1 MAVRVNSVPAQPDDE
16 DARERLEIDLLLEAI
31 QRRHGYDFR
40 GYAPASLRRRLWHRV
55 YGEGLETLSGL
66 QERILHQPGCM
77 ERLLRDL
84 SINVTEMFR
93 DPSFYRVL
101 RARVF
106 PLLRTHPFIR
116 VWNAG
121 CSTGEEI
128 YSLAIALREEGLLE
142 RTRIYATDIN
152 DAALERAG
160 AGSFP
165 LERMQRYTDNYLRAG
180 GTEAFSSYYA
190 ADGDSARFDPSLVEG
205 IVLAQHNLVTD
216 GSFNEFHL
224 IVCRNVM
231 IYFGSA
237 LQEEVLQLFGD
248 SMTRF
253 GILAL
258 GRKESIRRSRHAA
271 EYEALDEAEKIFR
284 RRL

>member
-1 MAVRVNSVPAQPDDE
+1 VNAQPERPDDDDE
-16 DARERLEIDLLLEAI
+16 ARERLEMDLLLEAI
-31 QRRHGYDFR
+31 QRRYGYDFR

-55 YGEGLETLSGL
+55 YGEHLETLSGL
-66 QERILHQPGCM
+66 QERVLHQPAAM
-77 ERLLRDL
+77 DRLLRDL

-93 DPSFYRVL
+93 DPGFYRAL
-101 RARVF
+101 RERVF
-106 PLLRTHPFIR
+106 PILRTHPFIR
-116 VWNAG
+116 IWNAG
-121 CSTGEEI
+121 CSTGEESH
-128 YSLAIALREEGLLE
+128 SLAIALREAGLLE

-160 AGSFP
+160 SGSFP
-165 LERMQRYTDNYLRAG
+165 LERMQRYTENYLRAG
-180 GTEAFSSYYA
+180 GSEEFSSYYV
-190 ADGDSARFDPSLVEG
+190 ADGDSARFDPSLVAG

-231 IYFGSA
+231 IYFGLA
-237 LQEEVLQLFGD
+237 LQDEVLQLFGD

-258 GRKESIRRSRHAA
+258 GRKESIRRSRHAEQYA
-271 EYEALDEAEKIFR
+271 PLDEAEKIYR
-284 RRL
+284 RKL

>member
-1 MAVRVNSVPAQPDDE
+1 
-16 DARERLEIDLLLEAI
+16 
-31 QRRHGYDFR
+31 
-40 GYAPASLRRRLWHRV
+40 V
-55 YGEGLETLSGL
+55 YGEGLQTLSGL
-66 QERILHQPGCM
+66 QERILHEPGCLD
-77 ERLLRDL
+77 RLLRDL

-93 DPSFYRVL
+93 DPGFYRAL
-101 RARVF
+101 RERVF

-116 VWNAG
+116 IWNAG

-128 YSLAIALREEGLLE
+128 YSLAIALHEEGLLE
-142 RTRIYATDIN
+142 RTRIYATDID

-160 AGSFP
+160 AGAFP
-165 LERMQRYTDNYLRAG
+165 LERMQRYTENYLRAG
-180 GTEAFSSYYA
+180 GTEAFSSYYV
-190 ADGDSARFDPSLVEG
+190 ADGASARFDPALATG

-258 GRKESIRRSRHAA
+258 GRKESIGRSRHAA
-271 EYEALDEAEKIFR
+271 EYEPLDETEKIFR
-284 RRL
+284 RRA

>member
-1 MAVRVNSVPAQPDDE
+1 VNVSDHE
-16 DARERLEIDLLLEAI
+16 GRERLEIELLLEAI
-31 QRRHGYDFR
+31 HRVHGYDFR
-40 GYAPASLRRRLWHRV
+40 GYALASLRRRLWHRV
-55 YGEGLETLSGL
+55 YGEGLQTLSGL
-66 QERILHQPGCM
+66 QERILHEPGCM
-77 ERLLRDL
+77 DRLLRDL

-93 DPSFYRVL
+93 DPSFYVAL
-101 RARVF
+101 RRRVF

-116 VWNAG
+116 VWQAG

-128 YSLAIALREEGLLE
+128 YSLAIALHEEGLLE

-152 DAALERAG
+152 NPALQRARSG
-160 AGSFP
+160 TFA
-165 LERMQRYTDNYLRAG
+165 LERMQRYTENYLRAG
-180 GTEAFSSYYA
+180 GTEAFSTYYT
-190 ADGDSARFDPSLVEG
+190 ADGDSARFSRELSANV
-205 IVLAQHNLVTD
+205 VLAQHNLVTD

-248 SMTRF
+248 SMVRN

-271 EYEALDEAEKIFR
+271 EYEPLDEAEKIFR
-284 RRL
+284 RLR

>member
-1 MAVRVNSVPAQPDDE
+1 MAVRVSVDHE
-16 DARERLEIDLLLEAI
+16 EEARERLEIDLLLEAI
-31 QRRHGYDFR
+31 HRRYSYDFR
-40 GYAPASLRRRLWHRV
+40 GYALASLRRRLWHRV
-55 YGEGLETLSGL
+55 YGEGLQTLSGL
-66 QERILHQPGCM
+66 QERLLHDPACM
-77 ERLLRDL
+77 DRVLRDL

-93 DPSFYRVL
+93 DPGFHRAL
-101 RARVF
+101 RERVF
-106 PLLRTHPFIR
+106 PLLRTYPFIR

-128 YSLAIALREEGLLE
+128 YSLAIALREEGLLD

-152 DAALERAG
+152 SAALERAQ

-165 LERMQRYTDNYLRAG
+165 LERMQRYTENYLHAG
-180 GTEAFSSYYA
+180 GTEAFSSYYT
-190 ADGDSARFDPSLVEG
+190 ADGDHARFDSSLADGV
-205 IVLAQHNLVTD
+205 VFAHHNLVTD

-237 LQEEVLQLFGD
+237 LQEEVLALFGD
-248 SMTRF
+248 SLTRF

-258 GRKESIRRSRHAA
+258 GRKESIRRSNHA
-271 EYEALDEAEKIFR
+271 ERYEPLDEREKIFR
-284 RRL
+284 RRG

>member
-1 MAVRVNSVPAQPDDE
+1 MAVRVSRQEDE
-16 DARERLEIDLLLEAI
+16 DARERLEMDLLLEAI
-31 QRRHGYDFR
+31 QRRYGYDFR
-40 GYAPASLRRRLWHRV
+40 GYATASLRRRLWHRV
-55 YGEGLETLSGL
+55 YGESLQTLSGL
-66 QERILHQPGCM
+66 QERILHDPACM

-93 DPSFYRVL
+93 DPGFYRAL
-101 RARVF
+101 RSHVF

-121 CSTGEEI
+121 CSTGEES
-128 YSLAIALREEGLLE
+128 YSLAIALREEGLLD
-142 RTRIYATDIN
+142 RTRIYATDI
-152 DAALERAG
+152 DDKALERASAG
-160 AGSFP
+160 AFP
-165 LERMQRYTDNYLRAG
+165 LERMQRYTENYLRAG
-180 GTEAFSSYYA
+180 GKEAFSTYYS
-190 ADGDSARFDPSLVEG
+190 ADGESARFDPSLVEG

-258 GRKESIRRSRHAA
+258 GRKESIRRSRHAE
-271 EYEALDEAEKIFR
+271 EYEPLVEAEKIFR
-284 RRL
+284 RRV

>member
-1 MAVRVNSVPAQPDDE
+1 MAVRVIGADHD

-31 QRRHGYDFR
+31 QRRYGYDFR
-40 GYAPASLRRRLWHRV
+40 GYAIASLRRRLWHRV
-55 YGEGLETLSGL
+55 YGESLQTLSGL
-66 QERILHQPGCM
+66 QERILHDPACM
-77 ERLLRDL
+77 DRLLRDL

-93 DPSFYRVL
+93 DPSFHRAL
-101 RARVF
+101 RERVF

-128 YSLAIALREEGLLE
+128 YSIAIALREEGLLE
-142 RTRIYATDIN
+142 RTRIYATDI
-152 DAALERAG
+152 DAAALARASSG
-160 AGSFP
+160 TFP
-165 LERMQRYTDNYLRAG
+165 LDRMQLYTENYLRAG
-180 GTEAFSSYYA
+180 GREAFSSYYT
-190 ADGDSARFDPSLVEG
+190 ADGDSARFDPTLGTG
-205 IVLAQHNLVTD
+205 IVVAQHNLVTD

-231 IYFGSA
+231 IYFGSD

-271 EYEALDEAEKIFR
+271 EYEPLDEAEKIFR
-284 RRL
+284 RRA

>member
-1 MAVRVNSVPAQPDDE
+1 MD
-16 DARERLEIDLLLEAI
+16 
-31 QRRHGYDFR
+31 
-40 GYAPASLRRRLWHRV
+40 
-55 YGEGLETLSGL
+55 
-66 QERILHQPGCM
+66 
-77 ERLLRDL
+77 RLLRDL

-93 DPSFYRVL
+93 DPGFYRAL
-101 RARVF
+101 RERVF

-116 VWNAG
+116 IWNAG
-121 CSTGEEI
+121 CSTGEESI
-128 YSLAIALREEGLLE
+128 SLAIALREAGLLE

-160 AGSFP
+160 AGAFP
-165 LERMQRYTDNYLRAG
+165 LERMQRYTENYLRAG

-190 ADGDSARFDPSLVEG
+190 ADGETARFHRSLVEG

-237 LQEEVLQLFGD
+237 LQEDVLQLFGD

-258 GRKESIRRSRHAA
+258 GRKESIRRSRHAD

-284 RRL
+284 RRR

>member
-1 MAVRVNSVPAQPDDE
+1 VNVAAEE

-31 QRRHGYDFR
+31 QRRYGYDFR

-55 YGEGLETLSGL
+55 YGEGVATLSAL
-66 QERILHQPGCM
+66 QERILHEPGCM
-77 ERLLRDL
+77 DRLLRDL

-93 DPSFYRVL
+93 DPSFYRAL
-101 RARVF
+101 RQRVF

-116 VWNAG
+116 IWNAG

-160 AGSFP
+160 AGSFA
-165 LERMQRYTDNYLRAG
+165 LERMQRYTENYLRAG
-180 GTEAFSSYYA
+180 GSESFSSYYST
-190 ADGDSARFDPSLVEG
+190 DGDSARFDPSLAEG
-205 IVLAQHNLVTD
+205 LVLAQHNLVTD

-237 LQEEVLQLFGD
+237 LQEEVLRLFGD

>member
-1 MAVRVNSVPAQPDDE
+1 VTVDDDE
-16 DARERLEIDLLLEAI
+16 GRERLEIELLLEAI
-31 QRRHGYDFR
+31 HRVHGYDFR
-40 GYAPASLRRRLWHRV
+40 GYALASLRRRLWHRV
-55 YGEGLETLSGL
+55 YGEGLQTLSGL
-66 QERILHQPGCM
+66 QERILHEPGCM

-93 DPSFYRVL
+93 DPSFYVAL
-101 RARVF
+101 RERVF

-116 VWNAG
+116 VWQAG

-128 YSLAIALREEGLLE
+128 YSLAIALREEGLLD

-152 DAALERAG
+152 ADVLRRASS
-160 AGSFP
+160 ATFP
-165 LERMQRYTDNYLRAG
+165 LERMQRYTENYLRAG
-180 GTEAFSSYYA
+180 GTESFSSYYS
-190 ADGDSARFDPSLVEG
+190 ADGDSARFDQALGEN

-237 LQEEVLQLFGD
+237 LQEEVLQLFAD
-248 SMTRF
+248 SMTRN

-271 EYEALDEAEKIFR
+271 EYDALDEAEKIFR
-284 RRL
+284 RLR

>member
-1 MAVRVNSVPAQPDDE
+1 MAVRVTDADHD

-31 QRRHGYDFR
+31 QRRYGYDFR
-40 GYAPASLRRRLWHRV
+40 GYAIASLRRRLWHRA
-55 YGEGLETLSGL
+55 YAENLRTLSGL
-66 QERILHQPGCM
+66 QERILHDPACM
-77 ERLLRDL
+77 DRLLLDL

-93 DPSFYRVL
+93 DPSFYRSL
-101 RARVF
+101 RERVI

-121 CSTGEEI
+121 CSTGEE
-128 YSLAIALREEGLLE
+128 SWSMAIALHEEGLLE

-152 DAALERAG
+152 DAALKRARSG
-160 AGSFP
+160 VFP
-165 LERMQRYTDNYLRAG
+165 LERMQRYTENYLRAG
-180 GTEAFSSYYA
+180 GSEAFSSYYV
-190 ADGDSARFDPSLVEG
+190 ADGDGARFDPALGAG
-205 IVLAQHNLVTD
+205 IVVAQHNLVTD

-231 IYFGSA
+231 IYFGSE

-271 EYEALDEAEKIFR
+271 EYEPLDEAEKIFR
-284 RRL
+284 RRS

>member
-1 MAVRVNSVPAQPDDE
+1 MAVRVSRQEDE
-16 DARERLEIDLLLEAI
+16 DARERLEMDLLLEAI
-31 QRRHGYDFR
+31 QRRYGYDFR
-40 GYAPASLRRRLWHRV
+40 GYATASLRRRLWHRV
-55 YGEGLETLSGL
+55 YGESLQTLSGL
-66 QERILHQPGCM
+66 QERILHDPACM

-93 DPSFYRVL
+93 DPGFYRAL
-101 RARVF
+101 RSHVF

-121 CSTGEEI
+121 CSTGEES
-128 YSLAIALREEGLLE
+128 YSLAIALREEGLLD
-142 RTRIYATDIN
+142 RTRIYATDI
-152 DAALERAG
+152 DDKALERASAG
-160 AGSFP
+160 AFP
-165 LERMQRYTDNYLRAG
+165 LERMQRYTENYLRAG
-180 GTEAFSSYYA
+180 GKEAFSTYYA
-190 ADGDSARFDPSLVEG
+190 ADGESARFDPSLVEG

-258 GRKESIRRSRHAA
+258 GRKESIRRSRHAE
-271 EYEALDEAEKIFR
+271 EYEPLVEAEKIFR
-284 RRL
+284 RRV

>member
-1 MAVRVNSVPAQPDDE
+1 MAVRVSRQEDD
-16 DARERLEIDLLLEAI
+16 DARERLEMDLLLEAI
-31 QRRHGYDFR
+31 QRRYGYDFR
-40 GYAPASLRRRLWHRV
+40 GYATASLRRRLWHRV
-55 YGEGLETLSGL
+55 YGESLQTLSGL
-66 QERILHQPGCM
+66 QERILHDPACM

-93 DPSFYRVL
+93 DPGFYRAL
-101 RARVF
+101 RSHVF

-116 VWNAG
+116 IWNAG
-121 CSTGEEI
+121 CSTGEES
-128 YSLAIALREEGLLE
+128 YSLAIALREEGLLD
-142 RTRIYATDIN
+142 RTRIYATDI
-152 DAALERAG
+152 DDKALERASAG
-160 AGSFP
+160 AFP
-165 LERMQRYTDNYLRAG
+165 LERMQRYTENYLRAG
-180 GTEAFSSYYA
+180 GREAFSTYYA
-190 ADGDSARFDPSLVEG
+190 ADGESARFDPSLVEG
-205 IVLAQHNLVTD
+205 LVLAQHNLVTD

-258 GRKESIRRSRHAA
+258 GRKESIRRSRHAE
-271 EYEALDEAEKIFR
+271 EYEPLVEAEKIFR
-284 RRL
+284 RRV

>member
-1 MAVRVNSVPAQPDDE
+1 VTVSDDE
-16 DARERLEIDLLLEAI
+16 GRERLEIELLLEAI
-31 QRRHGYDFR
+31 HRRHGYDFR
-40 GYAPASLRRRLWHRV
+40 GYALASLRRRLWHRV
-55 YGEGLETLSGL
+55 YGEGLQTLSGL
-66 QERILHQPGCM
+66 QERILHEPGCM
-77 ERLLRDL
+77 DRLLRDL

-93 DPSFYRVL
+93 DPSFYVAL
-101 RARVF
+101 RERVF

-116 VWNAG
+116 VWQAG

-152 DAALERAG
+152 NAALERAG
-160 AGSFP
+160 SGAFP
-165 LERMQRYTDNYLRAG
+165 LERMQRYTENYLRAG
-180 GTEAFSSYYA
+180 GTEAFSSYYT
-190 ADGDSARFDPSLVEG
+190 ADGDSARFDPELGRSV
-205 IVLAQHNLVTD
+205 VLAQHNLVTD

-237 LQEEVLQLFGD
+237 LQEEVLQLFAD
-248 SMTRF
+248 SMMRF

-258 GRKESIRRSRHAA
+258 GRKESMRRSRHAV
-271 EYEALDEAEKIFR
+271 EYELLDEAEKIFR

>member
-1 MAVRVNSVPAQPDDE
+1 MALRVNAAEDDE
-16 DARERLEIDLLLEAI
+16 AREHLEIDLLLEAI
-31 QRRHGYDFR
+31 RRLYGYDFR

-55 YGEGLETLSGL
+55 YGEGLQTLSGL
-66 QERILHQPGCM
+66 QERILHDPGCM

-93 DPSFYRVL
+93 DPSFYRAL
-101 RARVF
+101 RERVF

-128 YSLAIALREEGLLE
+128 YSLAIALREDGLLE

-152 DAALERAG
+152 DAALQRAG
-160 AGSFP
+160 AGGFP
-165 LERMQRYTDNYLRAG
+165 LERMQRYTENYLQSG
-180 GTEAFSSYYA
+180 GREAFSSYYA

-248 SMTRF
+248 SMVRF

-258 GRKESIRRSRHAA
+258 GRKESIRRSRHAT
-271 EYEALDEAEKIFR
+271 EYEPLDEVEKIFR

>member
-1 MAVRVNSVPAQPDDE
+1 MAVRVSRQEDE
-16 DARERLEIDLLLEAI
+16 DARERLEMDLLLEAV
-31 QRRHGYDFR
+31 QRRYGYDFR
-40 GYAPASLRRRLWHRV
+40 GYATASLRRRLWHRV
-55 YGEGLETLSGL
+55 YGESLQTLSGL
-66 QERILHQPGCM
+66 QERILHDPACM

-93 DPSFYRVL
+93 DPGFYRAL
-101 RARVF
+101 RSHVF

-121 CSTGEEI
+121 CSTGEES
-128 YSLAIALREEGLLE
+128 YSLAIALREEGLLD
-142 RTRIYATDIN
+142 RTRIYATDI
-152 DAALERAG
+152 DDKALERASAG
-160 AGSFP
+160 AFP
-165 LERMQRYTDNYLRAG
+165 LERMQRYTENYLRAG
-180 GTEAFSSYYA
+180 GKEAFSTYYA
-190 ADGDSARFDPSLVEG
+190 ADGESARFDPSLVEG

-258 GRKESIRRSRHAA
+258 GRKESIRRSRHAE
-271 EYEALDEAEKIFR
+271 EYEPLVEAEKIFR
-284 RRL
+284 RRV

>member
-1 MAVRVNSVPAQPDDE
+1 MAVRVDVDNE
-16 DARERLEIDLLLEAI
+16 EEARERIEIDLLLEAI
-31 QRRHGYDFR
+31 HRRYSYDFR
-40 GYAPASLRRRLWHRV
+40 GYALASLRRRLWHRA
-55 YGEGLETLSGL
+55 YAEGLTTLTGL
-66 QERILHQPGCM
+66 T
-77 ERLLRDL
+77 ERLLHDPACMDRVLRDL

-93 DPSFYRVL
+93 DPGFYRAL
-101 RARVF
+101 RERVF
-106 PLLRTHPFIR
+106 PVLRTHPFIR

-152 DAALERAG
+152 DAALERAQ

-165 LERMQRYTDNYLRAG
+165 LERMQRYTESYLRAG

-190 ADGDSARFDPSLVEG
+190 ADGDRARFDPVLVEG
-205 IVLAQHNLVTD
+205 VVFAQHNLVTD

-237 LQEEVLQLFGD
+237 LQEEVLALFGN
-248 SMTRF
+248 SLTRF

-258 GRKESIRRSRHAA
+258 GRKESIRRSSHADR
-271 EYEALDEAEKIFR
+271 YEPLDDAEKIFR
-284 RRL
+284 RRG

>member
-1 MAVRVNSVPAQPDDE
+1 MAVGVIGADHD

-31 QRRHGYDFR
+31 QRRYGYDFR
-40 GYAPASLRRRLWHRV
+40 GYAIASLRRRLWHRV
-55 YGEGLETLSGL
+55 YGESLQTLSGL
-66 QERILHQPGCM
+66 QERILHDPACM
-77 ERLLRDL
+77 DRLLRDL

-93 DPSFYRVL
+93 DPSFHRAL
-101 RARVF
+101 RERVF

-128 YSLAIALREEGLLE
+128 YSIAIALREEGLLE
-142 RTRIYATDIN
+142 RTRIYATDI
-152 DAALERAG
+152 DAAALERASSG
-160 AGSFP
+160 TFP
-165 LERMQRYTDNYLRAG
+165 LDRMQLYTENYLRAG
-180 GTEAFSSYYA
+180 GREAFSSYYT
-190 ADGDSARFDPSLVEG
+190 ADGDSARFDPTLGTG
-205 IVLAQHNLVTD
+205 IVVAQHNLVTD

-231 IYFGSA
+231 IYFGSD

-271 EYEALDEAEKIFR
+271 EYEPLDEAEKIYR
-284 RRL
+284 RRV